1 MKIVPWEEAEAV
13 PVGAGRAE
21 PNHSPFC
28 PPPQGRLKF
37 TMNPFSV
44 LEQLAGRAIY
54 RKIMCCGCLIVFA
67 LIMIF
72 AGAPLQMALSVYLA
86 R

>member
-1 MKIVPWEEAEAV
+1 MRIVPWDEAEAV

-37 TMNPFSV
+37 TLNPFSV
-44 LEQLAGRAIY
+44 LSQLAGPALY
-54 RKIMCCGCLIVFA
+54 RKIMCCCCLIIFA

-72 AGAPLQMALSVYLA
+72 AGAPLQMALQVYLA
-86 R
+86 